1 MNNGFYITEE
11 TAEAQREASAKAEVK
26 RTKRANHQ
34 PKIINYLKAH
44 PEFAGTPSEL
54 VRKVDP
60 KHYRQAVQAICNM
73 QARGELYRTS
83 EGKGPSRWSL
93 EPFGETGSALSQNST
108 QESTT
113 DTPTPAAEPKP
124 TEKQHIKFTLTD
136 AGFKL
141 ETNERVV
148 EVEL

>member
-1 MNNGFYITEE
+1 MSNGFYVTEE
-11 TAEAQREASAKAEVK
+11 TLEAQAEASRKAGAK
-26 RTKRANHQ
+26 RTKRVNRQ

-44 PEFAGTPSEL
+44 PEFVGTPSEL
-54 VRKVDP
+54 ARKVDP

-73 QARGELYRTS
+73 QARGKLYRTS

-93 EPFGETGSALSQNST
+93 EPLGETGGALSP
-108 QESTT
+108 ESTHEPIT
-113 DTPTPAAEPKP
+113 DVPAPEPATPEKP
-124 TEKQHIKFTLTD
+124 YFKFTLTD

-141 ETNERVV
+141 ETNERTV

>member
-1 MNNGFYITEE
+1 MSNGLYVTEE
-11 TAEAQREASAKAEVK
+11 TLEAQAEASRKAGAK
-26 RTKRANHQ
+26 RTKRANRQ

-44 PEFAGTPSEL
+44 PEFVETTSEL
-54 VRKVDP
+54 ARKVDP

-73 QARGELYRTS
+73 QARGKLYRTS

-93 EPFGETGSALSQNST
+93 EPFGETGSALSPGST
-108 QESTT
+108 HEFIT
-113 DTPTPAAEPKP
+113 DVRAPEPATPEKP
-124 TEKQHIKFTLTD
+124 YFKFTLTN

-141 ETNERVV
+141 ETNERTV

>member
-1 MNNGFYITEE
+1 MSNGFYVTEE
-11 TAEAQREASAKAEVK
+11 TLEAQAEASRKAGAK
-26 RTKRANHQ
+26 RTKRVNRQ

-44 PEFAGTPSEL
+44 PEFVGTTSEL
-54 VRKVDP
+54 ARKVDP

-73 QARGELYRTS
+73 QARGKLYRTS

-93 EPFGETGSALSQNST
+93 EPFGETGSALSP
-108 QESTT
+108 ESTHESIT
-113 DTPTPAAEPKP
+113 DAPTPEPATPEKP
-124 TEKQHIKFTLTD
+124 YFKFTLTN

-141 ETNERVV
+141 ETNERTV

>member
-1 MNNGFYITEE
+1 MSNGFYITEE
-11 TAEAQREASAKAEVK
+11 TLEAQVEASRKAGAK
-26 RTKRANHQ
+26 RTKRVNRQ
-34 PKIINYLKAH
+34 PKIINWLKAH
-44 PEFAGTPSEL
+44 PEFVGTPSEL
-54 VRKVDP
+54 ARKVDP

-73 QARGELYRTS
+73 QARGKLYRTS

-93 EPFGETGSALSQNST
+93 EPLGETGSALSPGST
-108 QESTT
+108 QEPIT
-113 DTPTPAAEPKP
+113 DVPAPAAEPKP

-141 ETNERVV
+141 ETNERTV